1 MLISQ
6 HQIFCHAYSSP
17 NSNLWCKQEC
27 DVGPKAGIFRT
38 EGLAMAAPAMKP
50 MKPMGLV
57 RPNQLR
63 GLSEKGDIF
72 PPTIITIRWWFQ
84 RLFLAFSTPFFFTN
98 EWFKHHLEY
107 NDYIIISQKTQPSL
121 KEPQKN
127 CQGTWTKS
135 VGRILVGTL
144 VSDLDIFNLRPC
156 LGGKSML
163 MLRDVARCWSVNSVR
178 PFWSI
183 RKCNFDAASSKNLVR
198 SACIFFLA
206 SKAKVS
212 VFCKKCQT
220 LWNQTSHYGKVG
232 RVTTKATKAAKAT
245 KGQDFTLCSYKSLTS
260 SNGSV
265 RPCPNE
271 PWSSAV
277 LVCSH
282 QQGVL
287 IDDVQDE
294 SRWSEGFCSWVER
307 DRQTWSD
314 WICVSLQA
322 HCRLLWGHGPPKP
335 CDTSW
340 RRWCEKSVLW
350 TVPWL
355 VHRWRCSESYVHQD
369 YLKAKISLQLVS
381 SDCISR

>member
-1 MLISQ
+1 MLVSKVVSC
-6 HQIFCHAYSSP
+6 IFHS
-17 NSNLWCKQEC
+17 
-27 DVGPKAGIFRT
+27 I
-38 EGLAMAAPAMKP
+38 
-50 MKPMGLV
+50 
-57 RPNQLR
+57 
-63 GLSEKGDIF
+63 
-72 PPTIITIRWWFQ
+72 
-84 RLFLAFSTPFFFTN
+84 FFTN

-220 LWNQTSHYGKVG
+220 IWNTNISLWQGWKSDNQSNQSSQSDERPGFH
-232 RVTTKATKAAKAT
+232 
-245 KGQDFTLCSYKSLTS
+245 SLFLQVPHLLQW
-260 SNGSV
+260 NCQAVPERALELGSFGMFASTR
-265 RPCPNE
+265 RP
-271 PWSSAV
+271 
-277 LVCSH
+277 
-282 QQGVL
+282 
-287 IDDVQDE
+287 D
-294 SRWSEGFCSWVER
+294 
-307 DRQTWSD
+307 
-314 WICVSLQA
+314 
-322 HCRLLWGHGPPKP
+322 
-335 CDTSW
+335 
-340 RRWCEKSVLW
+340 RWCTRWIKMIWRVLF
-350 TVPWL
+350 L
-355 VHRWRCSESYVHQD
+355 
-369 YLKAKISLQLVS
+369 
-381 SDCISR
+381 SRKG